1 MIFTK
6 KIEKEIIKIVNDC
19 VKSNTNYYEQKID
32 KSIVTNV
39 DRDISNKI
47 KIFLSSLFSFN
58 YICEED
64 IDNIGSDSYIII
76 DPLDGT
82 ENFIS
87 GLPIYGFSLCYY
99 KNGLQYSLLYFP
111 AFNLKLSSLENK
123 VEKLDFNSRIVAL
136 SSYLSLEE
144 ISKLEKKEYE
154 EYRIIG
160 CATYNIYCVI
170 TGKFKAYV
178 NPRINSWDIFAGIHL
193 AVKFG
198 KDVYINGEK
207 YNGKYLQAD
216 KKYSIRIC

>member
-1 MIFTK
+1 MTFTR
-6 KIEKEIIKIVNDC
+6 KIEKEIIEIVNDC
-19 VKSNTNYYEQKID
+19 LKNKTSCYEQKTD
-32 KSIVTNV
+32 KSIVTNI
-39 DRDISNKI
+39 DKDISNKI
-47 KIFLSSLFSFN
+47 KLFLSNLFSFN

-64 IDNIGSDSYIII
+64 IDNIDSDNYIIV

-87 GLPIYGFSLCYY
+87 GLPIYGFSLCHYN
-99 KNGLQYSLLYFP
+99 NGLQYSLLYFP
-111 AFNLKLSSLENK
+111 DFNVKISSLDNEI
-123 VEKLDFNSRIVAL
+123 ERQDFNSRIVAL

-193 AVKFG
+193 AMKFG

-207 YNGKYLQAD
+207 YNGKYLQSD
-216 KKYSIRIC
+216 KKYSIRVC